1 MTQVVLSGAFDDL
14 RSDDIRFIEEASKLG
29 AVHVLLWSD
38 DEVRSVTGAPPKFPQ
53 EERAYL
59 LDGIRYVDQVHLIN
73 TSIAEGLPDPIATKA
88 DLWVVREKDDAPA
101 KGEFCR
107 NHELCYR
114 VISDAEIQGFPIRE
128 PNLDATNHKKVVVT
142 GCYDWFHSG
151 HLRFFEEASQF
162 GDLYVVVGNDAN
174 VEQLKGEGH
183 PMFPE
188 EERRYIVQS
197 MRYVEGAYVA
207 SGDGWLDAAPEI
219 AKIQPDIYLVNED
232 GDKPIKAAFCE
243 EHGLEYVVLKRTPK
257 EGLPRRSSTN
267 LRGF

>member
-1 MTQVVLSGAFDDL
+1 MRQVVVSGSLDDL
-14 RSDDIRFIEEASKLG
+14 RSDDIRFIEEAAKLG
-29 AVHVLLWSD
+29 SVHVLMRSD
-38 DEVRSVTGAPPKFPQ
+38 KAVRSATGSLPKFPE

-59 LDGIRYVDQVHLIN
+59 LQGIRYVDQLHLIN
-73 TSIAEGLPDPIATKA
+73 ELLSERLPDPVVSRTDYWAVRA
-88 DLWVVREKDDAPA
+88 DNDTAA
-101 KGEFCR
+101 KREFCR
-107 NHELCYR
+107 ENDIAYR
-114 VISDAEIQGFPIRE
+114 VIPDSQLEGFPIRE
-128 PNLDATNHKKVVVT
+128 PDTSGADRQKVVVT

-174 VEQLKGEGH
+174 VEKLKGEGH
-183 PMFPE
+183 PMLPE

-197 MRYVEGAYVA
+197 MRYVEGAYIA

-219 AKIQPDIYLVNED
+219 SRIQPDIYLVNED

-257 EGLPRRSSTN
+257 EGLPRRSSTS